1 MDVVQMAE
9 RTFAP
14 QRSCSRCRASG
25 LPDDLD
31 KGVLDP
37 IDELN
42 VALYTI
48 GEVGRAIEHADTK
61 AGMLG
66 ALLGLVIAGATSQL
80 PQIRL
85 TLAPGD
91 GGLSMALLGMFAVL
105 LLTAGALLGLAQL
118 PRLGTPTN
126 VRWLAFP
133 ALAQM
138 SERIRRP
145 SAAELRDE
153 AWGQAEALSRIAVRK
168 FRYLRASMLCSALC
182 VVTFL
187 AWLGALS
194 TLPSGGPT
202 P

>member
-1 MDVVQMAE
+1 MAE
-9 RTFAP
+9 RTFLP
-14 QRSCSRCRASG
+14 QTRCSHCRASG
-25 LPDDLD
+25 RPDDPD
-31 KGVLDP
+31 KELLEP

-42 VALYTI
+42 VALYTV

-85 TLAPGD
+85 TLEPGD
-91 GGLSMALLGMFAVL
+91 GGLGAATALLGMFAVL

-138 SERIRRP
+138 SGPIRRP
-145 SAAELRDE
+145 SATELRDE
-153 AWGQAEALSRIAVRK
+153 AWDQAEVLSRIAVRK

-194 TLPSGGPT
+194 TVGAGGPT